1 MADQTDGFL
10 REIDEELRQEHYE
23 KLWKRYGK
31 YVIGAAVALV
41 VTVAGYQTWR
51 SSVTESRRAE
61 GERFAAA
68 LILAQSDKTQEAERA
83 LAAIAADG
91 GAGYAMLAR
100 FRAAAVLS
108 SAGDHA
114 GARAAFSAIADGGAP
129 ERYRGLARM
138 LAALQALAA
147 GAGDL
152 DAVSRALEPLMADD
166 GPWRHSAREMAAL
179 ITLEQGNTGQAREQ
193 LNKLADDA
201 TAPGG
206 VRARARE
213 LLESIGQ

>member
-68 LILAQSDKTQEAERA
+68 
-83 LAAIAADG
+83 
-91 GAGYAMLAR
+91 
-100 FRAAAVLS
+100 
-108 SAGDHA
+108 
-114 GARAAFSAIADGGAP
+114 
-129 ERYRGLARM
+129 
-138 LAALQALAA
+138 
-147 GAGDL
+147 
-152 DAVSRALEPLMADD
+152 
-166 GPWRHSAREMAAL
+166 
-179 ITLEQGNTGQAREQ
+179 
-193 LNKLADDA
+193 
-201 TAPGG
+201 
-206 VRARARE
+206 
-213 LLESIGQ
+213 